1 MALREEYWRRAA
13 AGRVIDG
20 DTLVMT
26 LDCGLYLY
34 SVQRIRLLDVNCP
47 ETRGTSGE
55 ELTRALAAKAYTEAW
70 VDERALENPAHADY
84 PLWLRTVKA
93 DSFGRWLGRVESADG
108 RCLNT
113 DLMLDGHAAPAKSAR
128 GTW

>member
-20 DTLVMT
+20 DTLLMT
-26 LDCGLYLY
+26 IDCGLFLF

-47 ETRGTSGE
+47 ETRGTTGE
-55 ELTRALAAKAYTEAW
+55 ELVGALAAKAYTELW
-70 VDERALENPAHADY
+70 VTERAKENPSHLY

-113 DLMLDGHAAPAKSAR
+113 DLVLDGHAAMAKTPR